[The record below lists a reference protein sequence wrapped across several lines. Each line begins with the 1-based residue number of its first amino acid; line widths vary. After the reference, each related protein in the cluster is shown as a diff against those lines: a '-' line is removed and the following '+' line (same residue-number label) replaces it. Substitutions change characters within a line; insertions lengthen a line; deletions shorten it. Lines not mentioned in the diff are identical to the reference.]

1 MPVKAASM
9 MITPSDETTL
19 ETNWL
24 RINWLCSP
32 EKQFWASLEKD
43 RMDSLMDCTYYKAT
57 YVIVM
62 GTQLQSPNIP

>member
-9 MITPSDETTL
+9 MTTPADEATL
-19 ETNWL
+19 ETSWL

-32 EKQFWASLEKD
+32 EKQFWTSLDKD
-43 RMDSLMDCTYYKAT
+43 IMDSLMDCTYYKVT
-57 YVIVM
+57 CIIVM